1 MRPFFWTLNNAFAAS
16 LGIFADYERSGTEN
30 VPPHGPL
37 IVIANHQSN
46 IDPPV
51 VARSLARNTLF
62 FAKRELFGNFVFRTF
77 LRYWGAHPIN
87 RDTPGPQAFRRIM
100 GELRA
105 PNGCITLFP
114 EGTRSPGSLRKART
128 GPASVAIGTG
138 ATVIPIGITG
148 TERLSTVFRVF
159 NPTTRLRVAIGRPF
173 VVELP
178 SQADMAESPEY
189 GHESGVGKQVLN
201 DITDE
206 MMGRIAELLPE
217 TYRGHYA
224 DSALA
229 PRVHTKDLRPQ

>member
-1 MRPFFWTLNNAFAAS
+1 MRPLFWVLNKAFAAS

-30 VPPHGPL
+30 VPAHGPL

-51 VARSLARNTLF
+51 LARSITRNTLF

-77 LRYWGAHPIN
+77 LKYWGAYPIN

-105 PNGCITLFP
+105 PDGCITLFP
-114 EGTRSPGSLRKART
+114 EGTRSPGGMRKART
-128 GPASVAIGTG
+128 GPASVAVATG
-138 ATVIPIGITG
+138 ATLIPIGITG
-148 TERLSTVFRVF
+148 TERLRTVFRVF
-159 NPTTRLRVAIGRPF
+159 NPTTRLRVKIGNPF

-178 SQADMAESPEY
+178 SQGDTPDSS
-189 GHESGVGKQVLN
+189 ESGGESGASKQALS

-217 TYRGHYA
+217 NYRGPYA

-229 PRVHTKDLRPQ
+229 PRVFTKDLPPQ